1 VRVFI
6 GVSDHTCINIC
17 VCIMFKKNWRNYCRM
32 VTQFSIQL
40 QFLLI
45 TNESKTQGFSVVLEK
60 KWTGDATAAT
70 SNKASFSI
78 QAVDE
83 LG

>member
-1 VRVFI
+1 VATE
-6 GVSDHTCINIC
+6 HNT
-17 VCIMFKKNWRNYCRM
+17 
-32 VTQFSIQL
+32 L

-45 TNESKTQGFSVVLEK
+45 TNESTRQGFSVGLEK

-70 SNKASFSI
+70 RNEASFSI